1 VKKISRA
8 IKLAL
13 VLALCYVASSSASVS
28 RSSALSPDV
37 FWLDS
42 YGALRWEDEKARLDN
57 FAIQLTEEKEFIG
70 YIYIYAGNRS
80 CAGEAITHAIK
91 ARRYLTEVRHLPWD
105 RVAFRDNGYRDSFE
119 VKLWL
124 FRRGTEP
131 FVPDYEPPTP
141 QHVIQKC
148 SAKKPRSR
156 K

>member
-1 VKKISRA
+1 MSRA

-13 VLALCYVASSSASVS
+13 VLALWHVTSSSASVS

-42 YGALRWEDEKARLDN
+42 YGPIRWEDEKARLDN
-57 FAIQLTEEKEFIG
+57 FAIHLLEKKDLIG
-70 YIYIYAGNRS
+70 YIYVWEGDRS
-80 CAGEAITHAIK
+80 CAGEAIAHAIK
-91 ARRYLTEVRHLPWD
+91 ARRYVIEVRKVPWD
-105 RVAFRDNGYRDSFE
+105 RVAFRDIGYRDSFE

-148 SAKKPRSR
+148 DAKKAGAR